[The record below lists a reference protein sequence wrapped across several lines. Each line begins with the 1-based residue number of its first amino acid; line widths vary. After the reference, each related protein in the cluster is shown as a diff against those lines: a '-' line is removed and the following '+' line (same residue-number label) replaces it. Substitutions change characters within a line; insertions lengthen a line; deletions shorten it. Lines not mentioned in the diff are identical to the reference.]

1 MLNTL
6 GRIGFYLGCL
16 AFCIA
21 CWYGAYAGA
30 VHVWRLL

>member
-16 AFCIA
+16 AFCLVS
-21 CWYGAYAGA
+21 WYGIIAGA
-30 VHVWRLL
+30 SYVWRML